1 MNKKLAFFFIVS
13 LSLFAW
19 IYFHTNT
26 IEMST
31 YKVQLGNSGRKLKI
45 AHITDLHTKGIGRLE
60 TQLLEALS
68 SHRPDLIVIT
78 GDLATPSGT
87 VSGYEEVLKHFKAPK
102 GVYFV
107 QGNWE
112 YWEPIAELK
121 NLLNK
126 WKITD
131 LTNKVKEIDSELW
144 LIGFDDAI
152 EGHVD
157 EEIIKKIPSSSLK
170 IALFHSPIFFKKIAT
185 KVNLSLA
192 GHSHGG
198 QIRFP
203 FLKSFWLPEG
213 TGSYDQGWFIEDKS
227 QLFVSRGIGTS
238 ILPVRVNCSPE
249 IAFIEVSY

>member
-1 MNKKLAFFFIVS
+1 MNKKLAFFFIAT
-13 LSLFAW
+13 LSFFVW

-26 IEMST
+26 IEIST
-31 YKVQLGNSGRKLKI
+31 HKVTLGNSGKKLKI
-45 AHITDLHTKGIGRLE
+45 AHITDLHTKGVGRLE
-60 TQLLEALS
+60 TQLLQALAS
-68 SHRPDLIVIT
+68 QKPDLIVIT

-87 VSGYEEVLKHFKAPK
+87 VSGYEEVLKHLRAPK

-121 NLLNK
+121 RLLNK

-131 LTNKVKEIDSELW
+131 LTNEVKEIDSGLW
-144 LIGFDDAI
+144 LIGFDDEI
-152 EGHVD
+152 EGHAD
-157 EEIIKKIPSSSLK
+157 EKIIKRVPPTSLK
-170 IALFHSPIFFKKIAT
+170 IALFHSPIFFKKLIG
-185 KVNLSLA
+185 KVNLALA

-203 FLKSFWLPEG
+203 FFKSFWLPQG
-213 TGSYDQGWFIEDKS
+213 TGSYDQGWFTEGTS
-227 QLFVSRGIGTS
+227 ELFVSRGIGTS
-238 ILPVRVNCSPE
+238 ILPIRVNCSPE